1 MRTTRLTAD
10 EADLARQQFTMM
22 ADVFEEERSPLSD
35 RYLEGLLMRPEFWA
49 VAAIDG
55 DKVVGGLTAHTL
67 PMTRSE
73 TSEILIYDI
82 AVSQNYQRKGIG
94 RLLMKALREA
104 ASQSGIQ
111 TVFVPADIEDL
122 HAVHF
127 YRAVGGVESQVAF
140 FTF

>member
-1 MRTTRLTAD
+1 MRTKRLGAD

-35 RYLEGLLMRPEFWA
+35 RYLEGLLKRPEFWA

-104 ASQSGIQ
+104 ASQSGIH
-111 TVFVPADIEDL
+111 TVFVPADIEDS

-127 YRAVGGVESQVAF
+127 YRAVGGVESQVAL